1 MFKRWLHKIFNS
13 PKLKQIRLSFK
24 RVNKIFNDLILHPFQ
39 ASVDDWR
46 LHANTIL
53 IKSKDRT
60 LGVFRILSLLVAIAS
75 VAVLVNYYGNRVGPV
90 EQQRTFFYVQMS
102 FAFYVLNYLVRI
114 VYDFHPLSFI
124 KRQKF
129 ESFTIAILIIEGTSY
144 FLFNDLII
152 VKISHL
158 LGIEK
163 LSSLGIIG
171 AQFYLVIVVFNDI
184 FRGAKPVFQF
194 RRRLHPA
201 FAFLA
206 TFLLLIIIG
215 GVVLMLP
222 EMTVAGSNISFLDAL
237 FTSTSATCVTGLILQ
252 DTAALFTMKGQFV
265 IMVLIKLGGLNI
277 IAFGVFMSFLA
288 KMGFGIRQH
297 EVLEDFVNRESIVT
311 YRKSLVTILYIS
323 LVLEA
328 IGALFLYI
336 YWGNELHFADRGER
350 IFHSVFHSLSA
361 FNNAGFST
369 FTDGYY
375 NPLIRNNYLVHTG
388 TGVLIF
394 LGSLGF
400 TTLLEIFDFK
410 RMRQRI
416 KSPWKKLS
424 VSSKIS
430 LYMSLTLVFGGMIVI
445 YLLEQGKVLDSEFSI
460 VNLSN
465 AFFSSV
471 TTRTAGFNTVDFSMF
486 SAPTIMLVLLLMF
499 IGASSSS
506 TGGGIKTSSLFLI
519 ISSTFST
526 IRGRKNIEFHRKT
539 FSNELVK
546 KAYSV
551 LIYSLLVVGTSTFF
565 LCITEAKLLESGQFD
580 IVDIL
585 FEEVSAFATV
595 GLSTGITPLLSTAG
609 KLIIMLSMFVGRI
622 GTLTVAYVLTKN
634 ISNLKYRYPDAH
646 IMVG

>member
-1 MFKRWLHKIFNS
+1 LIKDWIHKLLKHPKIKPLDLSIKRGVKVFRNLIFDPLAS
-13 PKLKQIRLSFK
+13 RIDEKRLK
-24 RVNKIFNDLILHPFQ
+24 VN
-39 ASVDDWR
+39 AV
-46 LHANTIL
+46 L
-53 IKSKDRT
+53 IKSKDQV
-60 LGVFRILSLLVAIAS
+60 LGIFRILSLLVAIAS
-75 VAVLVNYYGNRVGPV
+75 IGVLVNYYGNNIGV
-90 EQQRTFFYVQMS
+90 EESARTFRYIQMS
-102 FAFYVLNYLVRI
+102 FAFYVIHYLLKFI
-114 VYDFHPLSFI
+114 YDFHPLSFI

-129 ESFTIAILIIEGTSY
+129 ESLTIFILMVEGISYAVSKELIIAR
-144 FLFNDLII
+144 
-152 VKISHL
+152 ISEHL
-158 LGIEK
+158 GVST

-171 AQFYLVIVVFNDI
+171 AQFYLIVLVFNDI
-184 FRGAKPVFQF
+184 FRGAKPIFQF
-194 RRRLHPA
+194 KRRLHPA
-201 FAFLA
+201 TAFI
-206 TFLLLIIIG
+206 TTFFLLILIG
-215 GVVLMLP
+215 AAVLLLP
-222 EMTVAGSNISFLDAL
+222 EMTIKGSNLSILDAL
-237 FTSTSATCVTGLILQ
+237 FTSASATCVTGLVLH
-252 DTAALFTMKGQFV
+252 DTATLFTMKGQFV
-265 IMVLIKLGGLNI
+265 IMILIKLGGLNI
-277 IAFGVFMSFLA
+277 IAFGVFMSFLS
-288 KMGFGIRQH
+288 KMGFGIRKH

-311 YRKSLVTILYIS
+311 YKKSLVTILYIS
-323 LVLEA
+323 LVLEGL
-328 IGALFLYI
+328 GAMFFYM
-336 YWGNELHFADRGER
+336 YWDAGIEFADRGER

-375 NPLIRNNYLVHTG
+375 NPLLRNNYLIHAVTS
-388 TGVLIF
+388 VLIF

-410 RMRQRI
+410 RMRSRI
-416 KSPWKKLS
+416 KSPWKRLS

-430 LYMSLTLVFGGMIVI
+430 LYMSLILVFGGFFVI
-445 YLLEQGKVLDSEFSI
+445 FFLENGKVFNSDSTFA
-460 VNLSN
+460 NLSG

-486 SAPTIMLVLLLMF
+486 SAPTIMLILLLMF

-526 IRGRKNIEFHRKT
+526 IRGRKTIEFNKKT
-539 FSNELVK
+539 FSNELVR

-565 LCITEAKLLESGQFD
+565 LCITEANLLESGQFN
-580 IVDIL
+580 IIDIL

-595 GLSTGITPLLSTAG
+595 GLSTGITPLLSTSG

-622 GTLTVAYVLTKN
+622 GTLTFAYVLTKN